1 MSFLLGDVGYETIIL
16 KAPPTGAE
24 ELLRDVNLLLVAPGL
39 REEQREANL
48 AILRGTEEG
57 LRVPVFA
64 FSSAVEAS
72 VFAEDAG
79 SSWPVA
85 IGNLARAIEAA
96 LGGGD
101 RAGRRGEPF
110 RRSSAAVGRLSRRS
124 PIPKPILL
132 GRASGLPRGE
142 RPYTRPG

>member
-1 MSFLLGDVGYETIIL
+1 MRVRSPTTIAILGGNTVAGLALSFLLGDIGYETIIL
-16 KAPPTGAE
+16 KAPPTGPE

-39 REEQREANL
+39 RKEQRDASL

-64 FSSAVEAS
+64 FGPAVEES

-96 LGGGD
+96 LGGEPEIGP
-101 RAGRRGEPF
+101 AVSANPVGEV
-110 RRSSAAVGRLSRRS
+110 ALQ
-124 PIPKPILL
+124 
-132 GRASGLPRGE
+132 
-142 RPYTRPG
+142 

>member
-1 MSFLLGDVGYETIIL
+1 LTRESSTTIAILGGNTVAGLAMSFLLGDVGYETIIL

-39 REEQREANL
+39 REEQRKASL

-85 IGNLARAIEAA
+85 IGNLAELPVCLVERGLIP
-96 LGGGD
+96 GPGNWQCD
-101 RAGRRGEPF
+101 RAM
-110 RRSSAAVGRLSRRS
+110 A
-124 PIPKPILL
+124 
-132 GRASGLPRGE
+132 
-142 RPYTRPG
+142 